1 MKNGE
6 VLDANTRGDL
16 VVDNSVKD
24 GGEDTQKKDFQG
36 LHRLGAVFAVAKEI
50 VRQSDSRAAV

>member
-1 MKNGE
+1 
-6 VLDANTRGDL
+6 L